1 MIYQV
6 KKGEVALQIDDNI
19 FFDKQPKEFRQLYDS
34 ARIEET
40 KDEDGNVTG
49 TTLSDNVEFDNC
61 FVEVFENGRV
71 IITLKQDEDG
81 TV

>member
-6 KKGEVALQIDDNI
+6 KKGDQTLQIDDNI
-19 FFDKQPKEFRQLYDS
+19 FFDKQPKEFRQLYDN
-34 ARIEET
+34 ARIVET

-61 FVEVFENGRV
+61 YVEVYDNGRV
-71 IITLKQDEDG
+71 IITLKQDEDE
-81 TV
+81 V